1 MQRIPH
7 KTVLCA
13 DRDPPLINSNIKGL
27 IQEKNLAKKCY
38 VRNNKY
44 IKLFQR
50 FQCIQ
55 NLLTVTIA
63 KKKKKKKKFYS
74 QLSTKL
80 MDRTVS
86 PKAYRS
92 ILKTFLYNKKHLA
105 FHQFITIAVT
115 LLILKRMFKI
125 STNSLL
131 SNAH

>member
-13 DRDPPLINSNIKGL
+13 DRDPPWINSNIKGL
-27 IQEKNLAKKCY
+27 IQETNIAKKCY
-38 VRNNKY
+38 LRNNKD
-44 IKLFQR
+44 IQLFQR
-50 FQCIQ
+50 FQCMQ
-55 NLLTVTIA
+55 NLLTATIA
-63 KKKKKKKKFYS
+63 QKKKKKKFYS